1 METIHGYIQKSSPN
15 IWEQKV
21 PDTKIYDYV
30 MMIDQCI
37 GSIIITRE
45 ILKTGNQK
53 NRKETERKTCLA
65 KLDSADERIG

>member
-1 METIHGYIQKSSPN
+1 
-15 IWEQKV
+15 
-21 PDTKIYDYV
+21 